1 MSLSDKLI
9 ADSIFLYLD
18 FCTPFLP
25 SSKTKACRG
34 IGELFSIIEH
44 GLWSDEARLSGLL
57 PFFLKVNQQWTCTR
71 LLFWYKVQLYID
83 LR

>member
-25 SSKTKACRG
+25 SSRTKACRG

-57 PFFLKVNQQWTCTR
+57 PFFEGKSTMDWHAPFILV
-71 LLFWYKVQLYID
+71 
-83 LR
+83 